1 MRIILIRYLNCR
13 PKLRWSAI
21 ALRRKYFTSYVLNQR
36 NIESTGLNRSSLRH
50 AIIEHASQN
59 RLISIS
65 SGKVTIQIPIDRRQ
79 LNVRR

>member
-1 MRIILIRYLNCR
+1 MSIILIRYLNCR

-21 ALRRKYFTSYVLNQR
+21 ALHCKCAVSCVLIPRYVVCIDLNEG
-36 NIESTGLNRSSLRH
+36 NLRH
-50 AIIEHASQN
+50 EIIEHVSQN

-79 LNVRR
+79 LNVQR

>member
-1 MRIILIRYLNCR
+1 MSIILIRYLNCR

-21 ALRRKYFTSYVLNQR
+21 ALHCKCALSCVLNQR
-36 NIESTGLNRSSLRH
+36 NIESTGLNRCNLRH
-50 AIIEHASQN
+50 TIIEHVSQN

-79 LNVRR
+79 LNVRW

>member
-1 MRIILIRYLNCR
+1 MSIILIRYLNCR

-21 ALRRKYFTSYVLNQR
+21 ALRRKYFAFCALNQR
-36 NIESTGLNRSSLRH
+36 NIESTSLNRCNLRH

-65 SGKVTIQIPIDRRQ
+65 SGKVTIQIPIDRLQ
-79 LNVRR
+79 LNAQR